1 MKEINLLFKSYSRD
15 KIIYIDYRK
24 LNNGPHIVV
33 AFKNGYGASIISNEY
48 SYGGKDGLI
57 EVALIEF
64 NRFDATL
71 KDYILRYD
79 KNRFKDDQV
88 IGWLNEEELDDILGY
103 ISRKK
108 ALIGFKK

>member
-1 MKEINLLFKSYSRD
+1 MKEINLLFKSYSKD
-15 KIIYIDYRK
+15 KIIYIKNETR
-24 LNNGPHIVV
+24 NNGPHIVV

-57 EVALIEF
+57 EVALIQF
-64 NRFDATL
+64 SRFDPTL
-71 KDYILRYD
+71 KEYALRFD

-88 IGWLNEEELDDILGY
+88 IGWLNEEELDDVLGY